1 MAVRD
6 QELLS
11 LPRQAYPCY
20 TCMFGIRPVIG
31 WKPVGLSEGI

>member
-1 MAVRD
+1 MAAIG

-11 LPRQAYPCY
+11 LSRQAYPCY
-20 TCMFGIRPVIG
+20 TCMLGMRPVVG